1 LSIRP
6 PPAAGEAYTKRAPC
20 KIDNN
25 KRNKVIQGW
34 GCRKNTPKL
43 GDISLMYTCISAHD
57 VYLGGRAKG
66 EELPES
72 GREVLEKELLVVLVP
87 DERGRRDGM

>member
-1 LSIRP
+1 MGVSKKH
-6 PPAAGEAYTKRAPC
+6 TK
-20 KIDNN
+20 
-25 KRNKVIQGW
+25 
-34 GCRKNTPKL
+34 TPRHL
-43 GDISLMYTCISAHD
+43 TYVHMHD

-72 GREVLEKELLVVLVP
+72 GREVLEKKLLVVLVP